1 MIDAHHHLWDP
12 ALREY
17 DWLMGGQEWAT
28 DEELGRLRR
37 RSTLAELAPLAAG
50 AGVTRTVVIQT
61 VNDVWET
68 NDLLGLAAGIGY
80 NGSSITNSAGD
91 GLLAGVVGW
100 VDLTG
105 PGVRDAVARLRA
117 EDGGSFL
124 CGIRHPLLN
133 EADPTWLVSPH
144 VLNGLRALGEER
156 LCFDVVAF
164 PYQLRAAVTAAQAVP
179 ELSFVLDHMGN
190 PPVGS
195 EAGATADGWTQAI
208 RSLGALPN
216 VTCKL
221 SGTHGSSARA
231 DEIRPTVETVLEA
244 FGPNR
249 LMFGSDWPVSSL
261 SAPYD
266 EVCRMYQE
274 ATSDLSGA
282 EQAAIF
288 EYTACRV
295 YGLIPSSGDAAP
307 RARSGS

>member
-12 ALREY
+12 VLREY
-17 DWLMGGQEWAT
+17 DWLMGGQAWAT
-28 DEELGRLRR
+28 EEELGRLRR
-37 RSTLAELAPLAAG
+37 RSTLAELAPLAVG

-61 VNDVWET
+61 VNDGWET
-68 NDLLGLAAGIGY
+68 RDLLGLAAGIGY
-80 NGSSITNSAGD
+80 NGAPTAGSAGD

-100 VDLTG
+100 VDVTG

-117 EDGGSFL
+117 EPGGSFL

-133 EADPTWLVSPH
+133 EADPTWLVSPQ

-164 PYQLRAAVTAAQAVP
+164 PLQLRAAVTAAQSLP

-195 EAGATADGWTQAI
+195 EERATTDGWTQAI

-221 SGTHGSSARA
+221 SGTHSASASA
-231 DEIRPTVETVLEA
+231 DELRPSFEAVLEA
-244 FGPNR
+244 FGPDR

-266 EVCRMYQE
+266 EVCRMYRE
-274 ATSDLSGA
+274 VTSDLSSA

-288 EYTACRV
+288 EHNARRV
-295 YGLIPSSGDAAP
+295 YGLAPSGGDAAP
-307 RARSGS
+307 AAGSDS